1 MHRRGIVLAVR
12 LLIAGRDPA
21 HTSARS
27 RGVVA
32 ENSPACGERTRRP
45 LATFMYKDRMTRASD
60 KLVAVG
66 LVLGALVLVY
76 WSVIRGLVDAWSTD
90 DNYSHGFF
98 IVPLA
103 VYFAW
108 ERRTAIANAPVRP
121 SLFGAVVVAGSLFL
135 LVAGLLGA
143 ELFLSRVSIIGA
155 IGGAI
160 LFLFGWPMLRITF
173 FPLAFLLLMV
183 PLPAII
189 FNKIAFPLQLLA
201 SNVGEYTVRSMDI
214 PILREGN
221 VLILANATLEVAE
234 ACSGIRSLVSLFTL
248 GIVFGYFVDR
258 RSWVRAVIALSA
270 IPVAILANG
279 LRVASAGVAA
289 HNFGTAGVEG
299 LFHEFSGWVVF
310 VIAFLMMFAL
320 QRLLHRF
327 LPPRQPKVHVAK
339 QLPVTEPA
347 SA

>member
-1 MHRRGIVLAVR
+1 MAAAL
-12 LLIAGRDPA
+12 
-21 HTSARS
+21 
-27 RGVVA
+27 VV
-32 ENSPACGERTRRP
+32 
-45 LATFMYKDRMTRASD
+45 
-60 KLVAVG
+60 
-66 LVLGALVLVY
+66 GALLLVY
-76 WSVIRGLVDAWSTD
+76 WGVISGLVDAWSTD

-103 VYFAW
+103 AYFAW
-108 ERRTAIANAPVRP
+108 ERRKAFAAAPLGP
-121 SLFGAVVVAGSLFL
+121 SYFGLVVVAGSLFL

-155 IGGAI
+155 IAGSM
-160 LFLFGWPMLRITF
+160 LFLFGWQRLRTMQ
-173 FPLAFLLLMV
+173 FPLAFLLLMI

-189 FNKIAFPLQLLA
+189 FNKIAFPLQLVA
-201 SNVGEYTVRSMDI
+201 SHVGEYTITSLDI

-258 RSWVRAVIALSA
+258 RAWVRTAIALSA
-270 IPVAILANG
+270 VPVAILANG

-289 HNFGTAGVEG
+289 HKFGTAGVEG
-299 LFHEFSGWVVF
+299 LFHDFSGWAVF
-310 VIAFLMMFAL
+310 VVAFMMMLAFQKAL
-320 QRLLHRF
+320 QRLV
-327 LPPRQPKVHVAK
+327 PPRVPH
-339 QLPVTEPA
+339 LPAAPETA

>member
-1 MHRRGIVLAVR
+1 
-12 LLIAGRDPA
+12 
-21 HTSARS
+21 
-27 RGVVA
+27 
-32 ENSPACGERTRRP
+32 
-45 LATFMYKDRMTRASD
+45 
-60 KLVAVG
+60 
-66 LVLGALVLVY
+66 
-76 WSVIRGLVDAWSTD
+76 
-90 DNYSHGFF
+90 
-98 IVPLA
+98 
-103 VYFAW
+103 
-108 ERRTAIANAPVRP
+108 
-121 SLFGAVVVAGSLFL
+121 
-135 LVAGLLGA
+135 
-143 ELFLSRVSIIGA
+143 
-155 IGGAI
+155 
-160 LFLFGWPMLRITF
+160 
-173 FPLAFLLLMV
+173 
-183 PLPAII
+183 
-189 FNKIAFPLQLLA
+189 
-201 SNVGEYTVRSMDI
+201 MDI

-327 LPPRQPKVHVAK
+327 LPPPRQPKVQVAK

>member
-1 MHRRGIVLAVR
+1 
-12 LLIAGRDPA
+12 
-21 HTSARS
+21 
-27 RGVVA
+27 
-32 ENSPACGERTRRP
+32 
-45 LATFMYKDRMTRASD
+45 MTRASD

-66 LVLGALVLVY
+66 LVLSALVLVY
-76 WSVIRGLVDAWSTD
+76 WTVIRGLIDAWSTD

-103 VYFAW
+103 LYFAW
-108 ERRTAIANAPVRP
+108 ERRARIAAAPVQP
-121 SLFGAVVVAGSLFL
+121 SLFGALVVAGSLFL
-135 LVAGLLGA
+135 LVAGMLGA
-143 ELFLSRVSIIGA
+143 ELFLSRVSIIGTIA
-155 IGGAI
+155 GAI
-160 LFLFGWPMLRITF
+160 LFLFGWPMLRIVF

-201 SNVGEYTVRSMDI
+201 SHVGEYSISSLDI

-234 ACSGIRSLVSLFTL
+234 ACSGIRSLISLITL
-248 GIVFGYFVDR
+248 GIVFGYFVDHR
-258 RSWVRAVIALSA
+258 VWVRTVIALSA

-289 HNFGTAGVEG
+289 HNYGTAGVEG

-320 QRLLHRF
+320 QRLLQKF
-327 LPPRQPKVHVAK
+327 LPPPRGPQVQAVK
-339 QLPVTEPA
+339 QVPVTEPA

>member
-1 MHRRGIVLAVR
+1 
-12 LLIAGRDPA
+12 
-21 HTSARS
+21 
-27 RGVVA
+27 
-32 ENSPACGERTRRP
+32 
-45 LATFMYKDRMTRASD
+45 MTRANEQ
-60 KLVAVG
+60 VAAAG
-66 LVLGALVLVY
+66 LVLGGLLLLYWPVLT
-76 WSVIRGLVDAWSTD
+76 GLVDAWSTD

-103 VYFAW
+103 AYFAW
-108 ERRTAIANAPVRP
+108 ERRRAFAASPVRP
-121 SLFGAVVVAGSLFL
+121 SIAGLAVVAVSLAL

-155 IGGAI
+155 VAGSV
-160 LFLFGWPMLRITF
+160 LFLFGWPRLRVML

-183 PLPAII
+183 PLPALI

-201 SNVGEYTVRSMDI
+201 SRVGESSISALDI

-258 RSWVRAVIALSA
+258 RPWVRAVIALSA

-289 HNFGTAGVEG
+289 HNFGAAGVEG

-310 VIAFLMMFAL
+310 IVAFLMMIGV
-320 QRLLHRF
+320 QRLLQRVV
-327 LPPRQPKVHVAK
+327 PPRVP
-339 QLPVTEPA
+339 QLPAPETA

>member
-1 MHRRGIVLAVR
+1 
-12 LLIAGRDPA
+12 
-21 HTSARS
+21 
-27 RGVVA
+27 
-32 ENSPACGERTRRP
+32 
-45 LATFMYKDRMTRASD
+45 MTRTQQQLA
-60 KLVAVG
+60 AAG
-66 LVLGALVLVY
+66 LVLAALLAVY
-76 WSVIRGLVDAWSTD
+76 WSVIAGLISDWSTD

-103 VYFAW
+103 LYFAW
-108 ERRTAIANAPVRP
+108 ERRDKIKAAPIQP
-121 SLFGAVVVAGSLFL
+121 SLFGLVVVLGSLFL

-143 ELFLSRVSIIGA
+143 ELFLSRVSIVFTI
-155 IGGAI
+155 IGAI
-160 LFLFGWPMLRITF
+160 LFLFGWPMLRILL
-173 FPLAFLLLMV
+173 FPVAFMLLMI

-201 SNVGEYTVRSMDI
+201 SHVGESTVRSLDI

-221 VLILANATLEVAE
+221 VLILANAKLEVAE

-258 RSWVRAVIALSA
+258 RIWVRSFIALSA

-289 HNFGTAGVEG
+289 HNYGTAGVEG

-320 QRLLHRF
+320 QRLLQRL
-327 LPPRQPKVHVAK
+327 LPPAQS
-339 QLPVTEPA
+339 LPSPETV

>member
-1 MHRRGIVLAVR
+1 M
-12 LLIAGRDPA
+12 
-21 HTSARS
+21 
-27 RGVVA
+27 
-32 ENSPACGERTRRP
+32 
-45 LATFMYKDRMTRASD
+45 
-60 KLVAVG
+60 
-66 LVLGALVLVY
+66 
-76 WSVIRGLVDAWSTD
+76 
-90 DNYSHGFF
+90 
-98 IVPLA
+98 
-103 VYFAW
+103 
-108 ERRTAIANAPVRP
+108 
-121 SLFGAVVVAGSLFL
+121 

-143 ELFLSRVSIIGA
+143 ELFLSRVSLIGA
-155 IGGAI
+155 LGGAL
-160 LFLFGWPMLRITF
+160 LFLFGWQHLRVML

-183 PLPAII
+183 PLPALI

-201 SNVGEYTVRSMDI
+201 SRVGEYSINSLDI

-258 RSWVRAVIALSA
+258 RPWVRAVIALSA

-289 HNFGTAGVEG
+289 HNFGAAGVEG

-310 VIAFLMMFAL
+310 IIAFLMMMGV
-320 QRLLHRF
+320 QRLLLRF
-327 LPPRQPKVHVAK
+327 VPPAVPHLPAPE
-339 QLPVTEPA
+339 TA